1 MGWFFYNNKNIGKKE
16 IIDLLMKDDFLD
28 GYNLIEYKVAAN
40 NLWYLLSRPDG
51 TKTIGLYMLQS
62 GGNESGWGYQ
72 GMSEDSGPYQLNC
85 PLSLLEKADPPTSD
99 YAKEWRDKVLAANSK
114 KKELR
119 SKLAPKVVVRV
130 NQREF
135 ELICKQPRS
144 STWTVKEIATGKF
157 FSIAKS
163 VMAEA
168 EIVEDSK
175 NDASE
180 AFTSQAILF
189 SDECEV
195 A

>member
-1 MGWFFYNNKNIGKKE
+1 MGWFFYGNKNIGKKE
-16 IIDLLMKDDFLD
+16 IIDLLMKDTFSD

-40 NLWYLLSRPDG
+40 NIWYLLSRPDG
-51 TKTIGLYMLQS
+51 TKTIGLYVLQS
-62 GGNESGWGYQ
+62 GGSESGWGYK
-72 GMSEDSGPYQLNC
+72 GMSEDCGPYQLNC
-85 PLSLLEKADPPTSD
+85 PLSLLEKADPPMSD
-99 YAKEWRDKVLAANSK
+99 YAKEWRNKVLAANSK
-114 KKELR
+114 QKELR
-119 SKLAPKVVVRV
+119 SKLAPHIVVRV
-130 NQREF
+130 NKREF
-135 ELICKQPRS
+135 ELISKRPRS